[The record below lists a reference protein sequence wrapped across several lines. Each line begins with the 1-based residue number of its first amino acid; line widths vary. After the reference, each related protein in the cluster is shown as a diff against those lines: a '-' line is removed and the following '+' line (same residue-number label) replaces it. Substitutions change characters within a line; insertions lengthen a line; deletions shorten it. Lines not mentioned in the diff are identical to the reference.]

1 MGVDYTPILGI
12 GLEFDSRC
20 EVVEFLE
27 EQGIISEKD
36 HEEISEDGII
46 EFMSGHSSKLNVDC
60 LNYYSGDYYWVGF
73 GVYPHKLEGL
83 ADSIV
88 QAENS
93 WKALF
98 PNVEAGVVYTVQ
110 IS

>member
-12 GLEFDSRC
+12 GLEFDGRL
-20 EVVEFLE
+20 EVIEFLAKHR
-27 EQGIISEKD
+27 IIFDKD
-36 HEEISEDGII
+36 SEEIEEDGII
-46 EFMSGHSSKLNVDC
+46 EFMSGHSSKLDVDC

-73 GVYPHKLEGL
+73 RVYPHKLEGL

-88 QAENS
+88 QAESN